1 MKAVNWIIFIAVV
14 AVIVVFSA
22 FVDKFGIGYWDKVE
36 EWAQTGD
43 FFGGILNPIF
53 AFLSLIL
60 IAYTLMQNKK
70 ALEQSKVA
78 LEQSKDALKQNES
91 ALEVGNEE
99 LKLSRIEFSKSV
111 EALESQ
117 VDQFNFQRFENTFFN
132 MLTLQNEILNTVVFN
147 STSISPLKNP
157 KNESSTSRAAFSS
170 ILRWIDGEDEN
181 EDEQFATLSNYDLF
195 QVQANQVVGHY
206 YRNLYQIIK
215 FIDDSGL
222 CDDDK
227 EKYARILRAQ
237 LSSDEI
243 AVLFFNCLSP
253 KVDSGQFK
261 SFVITYKM
269 LEHLTVDP
277 FFHIGYARI
286 STQLVYV
293 PESFFEQYVVRGTGD
308 NIIESAFGTNQA
320 LKKFAIQIQK
330 I

>member
-1 MKAVNWIIFIAVV
+1 
-14 AVIVVFSA
+14 
-22 FVDKFGIGYWDKVE
+22 
-36 EWAQTGD
+36 
-43 FFGGILNPIF
+43 
-53 AFLSLIL
+53 
-60 IAYTLMQNKK
+60 MQNKK

-157 KNESSTSRAAFSS
+157 KNESSISRSAFSS
-170 ILRWIDGEDEN
+170 ILGWIDGEDES
-181 EDEQFATLSNYDLF
+181 EEEQFATLRNYDLF
-195 QVQANQVVGHY
+195 QVKANQVVGHY

-269 LEHLTVDP
+269 LEHLTVEP
-277 FFHIGYARI
+277 FFHVGFARI
-286 STQLVYV
+286 STQSVYV
-293 PESFFEQYVVRGTGD
+293 PESFFEQYVVRGTDG

-320 LKKFAIQIQK
+320 LKKFAIQK

>member
-1 MKAVNWIIFIAVV
+1 MKAVIWILFLAVAAAIAV
-14 AVIVVFSA
+14 FWA
-22 FVDKFGIGYWDKVE
+22 FIDKFGIGYWSKIE

-60 IAYTLMQNKK
+60 IAHTLMQNRK
-70 ALEQSKVA
+70 ALEQSK
-78 LEQSKDALKQNES
+78 EALKQNES
-91 ALEVGNEE
+91 ALGIGNEE

-117 VDQFNFQRFENTFFN
+117 VGQFNFQRFENTFFN

-147 STSISPLKNP
+147 TQSISPLKNHN
-157 KNESSTSRAAFSS
+157 KESSSSRAAFSS
-170 ILRWIDGEDEN
+170 ILRWIDN
-181 EDEQFATLSNYDLF
+181 EDEGYNTLKYYYDF
-195 QVQANQVVGHY
+195 QVQANQIVGHY
-206 YRNLYQIIK
+206 FRNLYQIIK
-215 FIDDSGL
+215 FIDDSEL
-222 CDDDK
+222 DDCDK

-243 AVLFFNCLSP
+243 GVLFFNCLSS

-261 SFVITYKM
+261 NFVISYKM
-269 LEHLTVDP
+269 LEHLTVVP
-277 FFHIGYARI
+277 FFHLDFAKI

-293 PESFFEQYVVRGTGD
+293 PEKYFNEYVVRDTDG
-308 NIIESAFGTNQA
+308 NIIKSAFGTNSA
-320 LKKFAIQIQK
+320 LKKFAVEK